1 MHMHGGLP
9 PERVF
14 CTRDRNKALEKLA
27 HIVEELG
34 FVKRKKESW
43 RACGNRYLRMAGE
56 AEEADMSFA
65 DRSALLGFDWET
77 EVVVMDV
84 ASWL

>member
-34 FVKRKKESW
+34 FVKRKKKK
-43 RACGNRYLRMAGE
+43 AGGP
-56 AEEADMSFA
+56 AVIATYAWPARLKKQICHSQTGLLFW
-65 DRSALLGFDWET
+65 ALTGRQKW
-77 EVVVMDV
+77 
-84 ASWL
+84 S